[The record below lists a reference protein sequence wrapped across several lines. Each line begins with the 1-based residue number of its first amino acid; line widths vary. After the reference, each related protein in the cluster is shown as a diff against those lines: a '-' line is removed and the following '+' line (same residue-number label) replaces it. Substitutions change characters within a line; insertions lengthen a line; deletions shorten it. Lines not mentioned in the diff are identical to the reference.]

1 VKALADMNI
10 KVVLLTGDAKAAAE
24 DVADQLGVIQVYS
37 GLLPEQKTAFI
48 SEKWP
53 NSGYAGRRYQ

>member
-1 VKALADMNI
+1 MNI